1 MAVETF
7 EASSAAVIDPTI
19 FLVDRVRALAMP
31 KRPSSREEEGCLLEP
46 VQPSLRTYDANVDA
60 HPDRDYDEGKEALLS
75 KHRSQYPDSYNN
87 ETDGTLAE
95 EPGTSWK
102 LESSPDAKS
111 QGRKRRR
118 RIVFGV
124 ALFLILMILAAVWG
138 RPLLLPAP
146 HSLQP
151 QEELVVQNDP
161 NAILSNGTHQYQK
174 TVLLVSID
182 GLRLVISPLPSI
194 ELKDCCRA
202 SYLDWGLTPHLL
214 HISKRGL
221 RARYMKPSF
230 PVRVL

>member
-1 MAVETF
+1 MAT
-7 EASSAAVIDPTI
+7 
-19 FLVDRVRALAMP
+19 P
-31 KRPSSREEEGCLLEP
+31 KRPSSREEEGCLLESI
-46 VQPSLRTYDANVDA
+46 QPSSRTYDANVDI
-60 HPDRDYDEGKEALLS
+60 HPVRDYDEAKEALLL

-87 ETDGTLAE
+87 DTDGTLVE

-118 RIVFGV
+118 RIIFGV
-124 ALFLILMILAAVWG
+124 ALLLIFMILAAVWG

-146 HSLQP
+146 YSLQP

-194 ELKDCCRA
+194 ELRELLQSLISRLGTDA
-202 SYLDWGLTPHLL
+202 SSAPYFQAGSSGSIYETFVPGSCSL
-214 HISKRGL
+214 I
-221 RARYMKPSF
+221 
-230 PVRVL
+230 

>member
-1 MAVETF
+1 MAT
-7 EASSAAVIDPTI
+7 
-19 FLVDRVRALAMP
+19 L
-31 KRPSSREEEGCLLEP
+31 KRPSLREEEGSLLE
-46 VQPSLRTYDANVDA
+46 SSHTYDTNTDT
-60 HPDRDYDEGKEALLS
+60 HPDRDYDEAKEALLS
-75 KHRSQYPDSYNN
+75 KHRSQYPDAYN
-87 ETDGTLAE
+87 EDTDGTLADG
-95 EPGTSWK
+95 PGTSWK
-102 LESSPDAKS
+102 LERSSDAKN

-118 RIVFGV
+118 RIIFGV
-124 ALFLILMILAAVWG
+124 ALFLVLMILAAIWG

-151 QEELVVQNDP
+151 QEELALQSDP

-194 ELKDCCRA
+194 ELRDCCRA

-230 PVRVL
+230 PVSTLQSNRLTL

>member
-1 MAVETF
+1 M
-7 EASSAAVIDPTI
+7 D
-19 FLVDRVRALAMP
+19 MP
-31 KRPSSREEEGCLLEP
+31 KRPSSREEEGCLLESI
-46 VQPSLRTYDANVDA
+46 QPSSRMYDVNVDI
-60 HPDRDYDEGKEALLS
+60 HPDRDYDEAKEALLS
-75 KHRSQYPDSYNN
+75 KHRSQYPDFHNN
-87 ETDGTLAE
+87 DTDGTLAE

-102 LESSPDAKS
+102 LESLPDAKS

-118 RIVFGV
+118 RIIFGV

-151 QEELVVQNDP
+151 QEELVLQNDP

-194 ELKDCCRA
+194 ELKEYCCRA

-230 PVRVL
+230 PVSALQSN